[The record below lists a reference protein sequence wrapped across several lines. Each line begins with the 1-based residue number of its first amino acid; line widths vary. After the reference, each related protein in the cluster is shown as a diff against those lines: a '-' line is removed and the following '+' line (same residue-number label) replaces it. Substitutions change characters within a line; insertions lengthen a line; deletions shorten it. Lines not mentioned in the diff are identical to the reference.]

1 MAARI
6 LIVEDDPIFRSV
18 MRDNLIFEGYRVDAV
33 ADGNTALVHARTFSP
48 DLIVLDLTLPDW
60 DGLDLCPLLH
70 QGGKVPVIILSARGQ
85 KVDKIR
91 GLKLGADDY
100 INKPTDLDEL
110 LARIRV
116 VLRRSRPTVDRL
128 QVGRLL
134 IDFRAST
141 ASSGPTSVRLT
152 HREFELLRYLAER
165 RDKVVHRD
173 ELLREVWGYL
183 DATVTT
189 RSVDQTIARLRKKI
203 EPDPRR
209 PEFIRTVHGD
219 GYCLSANTEAES
231 KN

>member
-1 MAARI
+1 VAQRI

-18 MRDNLIFEGYRVDAV
+18 MRDNLMFEGYRVDAV
-33 ADGNTALVHARTFSP
+33 ADGNSALVHARSFSP
-48 DLIVLDLTLPDW
+48 DLVVLDLTLPDW
-60 DGLDLCPLLH
+60 DGLELCPLLH
-70 QGGKVPVIILSARGQ
+70 QGGKVPIIILSARGQ
-85 KVDKIR
+85 KLDKLR
-91 GLKLGADDY
+91 GLELGADDY
-100 INKPTDLDEL
+100 ITKPTDLDEL

-116 VLRRSRPTVDRL
+116 VLRRARPSIERL

-134 IDFRAST
+134 IDFKTST
-141 ASSGPTSVRLT
+141 ATSGPTAVRLT

-183 DATVTT
+183 DDTVTT

-203 EPDPRR
+203 EDDPHR

-219 GYCLSANTEAES
+219 GYCLNATPLEPSN
-231 KN
+231 

>member
-1 MAARI
+1 MPARI

-33 ADGNTALVHARTFSP
+33 ADGNAALAHVRSFSP
-48 DLIVLDLTLPDW
+48 DLVVLDLTLPDW

-70 QGGKVPVIILSARGQ
+70 QGGKIPIIILSARGQ

-100 INKPTDLDEL
+100 ITKPTDLDEL

-116 VLRRSRPTVDRL
+116 VLRRSRPTIDRL

-141 ASSGPTSVRLT
+141 ASSGSASVRLT

-219 GYCLSANTEAES
+219 GYCLSAGEAES